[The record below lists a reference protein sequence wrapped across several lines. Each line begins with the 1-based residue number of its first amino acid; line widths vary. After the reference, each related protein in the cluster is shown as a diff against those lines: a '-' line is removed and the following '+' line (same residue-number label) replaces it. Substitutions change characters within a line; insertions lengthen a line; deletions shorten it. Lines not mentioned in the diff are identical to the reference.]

1 MSELRERLVQTL
13 RVNDRG
19 RYTVPSPRLYPYQ
32 WLWDSGFIALG
43 WATFDEAR
51 AWMELESLLAT
62 QWENGMVPHIVFHD
76 PNPDYFPGPD
86 LWQGKGPVP
95 SSGISQPPVLA
106 TVVRRLVEGAQDRAL
121 AERKAR
127 ELYPKLYAFHRWFY
141 RARDPEGTGLIAVLH
156 PWESGMDNS
165 PLWDEALA
173 RVPGVPVARLRR
185 DTDVV
190 ASEQRPHA
198 TEYERYLG
206 LVAALRE
213 VGYSEAE
220 SYRTSPFKVA
230 CALMNAVLQRANRDL
245 LALAEVLG
253 EPKGELEGWIARG
266 DEALITLYHEGDG
279 LFYARDLVSGEAIR
293 IPGCDSFAPLFA
305 GTSGPWVAR
314 LAKMLA
320 SWQRRARYLLPSID
334 PAHPSFEAKRYWRGP
349 VWIQLN
355 WLLAQGL
362 VEHGFVKLA
371 ERLRRDSFALVET
384 SGVYEYFD
392 PHTGDGLGGES
403 FAWTAA
409 LLLDWL
415 ERGEM

>member
-1 MSELRERLVQTL
+1 
-13 RVNDRG
+13 
-19 RYTVPSPRLYPYQ
+19 
-32 WLWDSGFIALG
+32 
-43 WATFDEAR
+43 
-51 AWMELESLLAT
+51 
-62 QWENGMVPHIVFHD
+62 
-76 PNPDYFPGPD
+76 
-86 LWQGKGPVP
+86 
-95 SSGISQPPVLA
+95 VLA
-106 TVVRRLVEGAQDRAL
+106 TVVRQLFEKAKDRAL
-121 AERKAR
+121 AARKTR
-127 ELYPKLYAFHRWFY
+127 EFYPKLYAFHRWFY
-141 RARDPEGTGLIAVLH
+141 RARDPEGTGLVAVLH

-173 RVPGVPVARLRR
+173 RVPRVPVAQLRR
-185 DTDVV
+185 DTEVV

-220 SYRTSPFKVA
+220 SYRASPFKVV

-253 EPKGELEGWIARG
+253 EPKGELEAWISRG
-266 DEALITLYHEGDG
+266 DEALVTLYHEGDG
-279 LFYARDLVSGEAIR
+279 LFYARDLVSGETIR
-293 IPGCDSFAPLFA
+293 IPGCDSFTPLFA
-305 GTSGPWVAR
+305 GTSGSWVAR
-314 LAKMLA
+314 LAKTLA

-334 PAHPSFEAKRYWRGP
+334 PAHERFEAKRYWRGP

-355 WLLAQGL
+355 WLLAQGF
-362 VEHGFVKLA
+362 VEHGFDELA

-384 SGVYEYFD
+384 SGIYEYFD

-415 ERGEM
+415 ERGEA

>member
-1 MSELRERLVQTL
+1 MSELHERLVETL

-43 WATFDEAR
+43 WATFDEER
-51 AWMELESLLAT
+51 AWRELETLLAA
-62 QWENGMVPHIVFHD
+62 QWDNGMVPHIVFHD

-86 LWQGKGPVP
+86 LWQGRGPVP

-106 TVVRRLVEGAQDRAL
+106 TVVRQLFEKAKDRAL
-121 AERKAR
+121 AARKTR
-127 ELYPKLYAFHRWFY
+127 EFYPKLYAFHRWFY
-141 RARDPEGTGLIAVLH
+141 RARDPEGTGLVAVLH

-173 RVPGVPVARLRR
+173 RVPRVPVAQLRR
-185 DTDVV
+185 DTEVV

-220 SYRTSPFKVA
+220 SYRASPFKVV

-245 LALAEVLG
+245 LALAEALG
-253 EPKGELEGWIARG
+253 EPTGELEAWISRG
-266 DEALITLYHEGDG
+266 DEALVTLYHEGDG
-279 LFYARDLVSGEAIR
+279 LFYARDLVSGETIR
-293 IPGCDSFAPLFA
+293 IPGCDSFTPLFA
-305 GTSGPWVAR
+305 GTSGSWVAR
-314 LAKMLA
+314 LAKTLA

-334 PAHPSFEAKRYWRGP
+334 PAHERFEAKRYWRGP

-355 WLLAQGL
+355 WLLAQGF
-362 VEHGFVKLA
+362 VEHGFDELA

-384 SGVYEYFD
+384 SGIYEYFD

-415 ERGEM
+415 ERGEA

>member
-1 MSELRERLVQTL
+1 VSELRERLEKTL
-13 RVNDRG
+13 HVNDRG

-43 WATFDEAR
+43 WATFDEKR
-51 AWMELESLLAT
+51 AWTELETLLAA

-76 PNPDYFPGPD
+76 PNPDYFPGPE
-86 LWQGKGPVP
+86 LWQAKGPIA

-106 TVVRRLVEGAQDRAL
+106 TVVRRLFEKAKNRAL
-121 AERKAR
+121 AARQAR
-127 ELYPKLYAFHRWFY
+127 ELYPKLYAFHRWCY

-198 TEYERYLG
+198 SEYERYLG

-220 SYRTSPFKVA
+220 SYRASPFRVV

-245 LALAEVLG
+245 LALAETLG
-253 EPKGELEGWIARG
+253 EPKGEVETWIARG
-266 DEALITLYHEGDG
+266 DEALMTLWNEEDG
-279 LFYARDLVSGEAIR
+279 LFYPRDLVSGETIR
-293 IPGCDSFAPLFA
+293 IPGCDSFTPLFA
-305 GTSGPWVAR
+305 GASGPWVAR
-314 LAKMLA
+314 LAKTLA
-320 SWQRRARYLLPSID
+320 SWQDRARYLLPSID
-334 PAHPSFEAKRYWRGP
+334 PAHERFEAKRYWRGP

-362 VEHGFVKLA
+362 SEHGFDKLA
-371 ERLRRDSFALVET
+371 ERLKRDSFALVER

-415 ERGEM
+415 EGDTA